1 VSLQSKRLFLN
12 KIEES
17 VPFQGAFKKM
27 AVKNVKN
34 FFYFFFFVLAQEA
47 VGEFKKMHDFND

>member
-34 FFYFFFFVLAQEA
+34 FFFFFFFSF
-47 VGEFKKMHDFND
+47 GTRGSR